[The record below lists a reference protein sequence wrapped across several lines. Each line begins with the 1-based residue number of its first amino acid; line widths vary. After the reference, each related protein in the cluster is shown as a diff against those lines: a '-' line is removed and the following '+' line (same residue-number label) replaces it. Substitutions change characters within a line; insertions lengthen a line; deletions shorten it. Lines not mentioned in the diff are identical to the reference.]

1 MDAQSVK
8 TVEESAHIS
17 GFDAYKRVKG
27 RKRHLL
33 VDTLG
38 IPLSY
43 YVTPA
48 DMHDTQGA
56 RRLLGGL
63 KYFVPGSRPSGRTAP
78 IAARTWPIGA
88 RRSVTGISKWSGTSR
103 GQRDSPFD
111 QRGGLSNGHSAG
123 YPGIGA

>member
-1 MDAQSVK
+1 MSAAVSACVPEQLSNPASFAPQHLHRQLLCPAYGLSLGTWALLAEQYPALANGGLSFSPLAPAR

-17 GFDAYKRVKG
+17 GFDAHKRVKG

-48 DMHDTQGA
+48 DLHDGQG
-56 RRLLGGL
+56 
-63 KYFVPGSRPSGRTAP
+63 SG
-78 IAARTWPIGA
+78 
-88 RRSVTGISKWSGTSR
+88 
-103 GQRDSPFD
+103 DSLVD
-111 QRGGLSNGHSAG
+111 
-123 YPGIGA
+123 